1 MCLLLSILVAKW
13 PSYASGKELSFSLPC
28 VSFVT
33 FCQFMNRYI
42 LSIGVGRFRIF
53 GGGGGGGGG
62 GLRFGVLGAK
72 GGANSQQAHDVVLT
86 SMQRNDVASTS
97 F

>member
-62 GLRFGVLGAK
+62 AK
-72 GGANSQQAHDVVLT
+72 VWSIGG
-86 SMQRNDVASTS
+86 QRGRKFPTGT
-97 F
+97 

>member
-1 MCLLLSILVAKW
+1 MIANRLKYSMCLLLSILVAKW

-42 LSIGVGRFRIF
+42 LSIGVGRFRIL
-53 GGGGGGGGG
+53 GGQ
-62 GLRFGVLGAK
+62 GLEYWGPKGVQIP
-72 GGANSQQAHDVVLT
+72 SSHMT
-86 SMQRNDVASTS
+86 SY
-97 F
+97 